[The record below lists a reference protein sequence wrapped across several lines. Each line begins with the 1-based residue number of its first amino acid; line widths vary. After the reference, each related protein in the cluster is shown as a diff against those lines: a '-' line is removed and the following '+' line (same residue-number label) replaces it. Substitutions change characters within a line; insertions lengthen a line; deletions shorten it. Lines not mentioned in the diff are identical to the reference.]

1 MSAAAW
7 PGSRPHRRAE
17 PSSLLVMMLRPS
29 ALKPRYVTKSLWP
42 LRTAVVRRAVT
53 SHRRAVWSTGAE
65 VPRLAGAEAAA
76 AMTGFH
82 PLWRTVPGPEMTWI
96 DRSCAHGT
104 FRTWAVLTAG
114 DPGARTRAGV
124 ASLISRN
131 SVCRRSSEA
140 VGDPEAPKCRA
151 EMTAVR
157 WWGLR
162 NIHVRGACP
171 GRTPAVTPF
180 DAVACRGRQGG
191 VARAG
196 AGVCRPSAG
205 RTGGSRRAGGGMRPW
220 RPPGTHARRRCWP
233 GAGG

>member
-1 MSAAAW
+1 MTLRAGGVGQQPDLIQQAQPRGGRA
-7 PGSRPHRRAE
+7 GEEEVPHRAR
-17 PSSLLVMMLRPS
+17 VRPS
-29 ALKPRYVTKSLWP
+29 GKRFGVLGRRVLAAGQLQHLRGTPGQRNEHLAGQAHNLPVAGTGLAGGAAVQDVR
-42 LRTAVVRRAVT
+42 RTAVELA
-53 SHRRAVWSTGAE
+53 
-65 VPRLAGAEAAA
+65 PR
-76 AMTGFH
+76 
-82 PLWRTVPGPEMTWI
+82 
-96 DRSCAHGT
+96 
-104 FRTWAVLTAG
+104 
-114 DPGARTRAGV
+114 V

-140 VGDPEAPKCRA
+140 VGDHEAPKCRA

-171 GRTPAVTPF
+171 GRMSVVTPF

-220 RPPGTHARRRCWP
+220 RPPGTLARRRCWP